1 MEKNLVVQ
9 SNKLIEAHYKQEYSV
24 QEQRTVLWLI
34 SEINK
39 ADYFH
44 VEESS
49 YKEIT
54 ISAQKYAELMG
65 IRVDNV
71 YRDAKKIGEALMS
84 KVIAIPRD
92 NGGWLMFNWMASM
105 EYKKGEGVIEVSIA
119 PKIIPYIIQLK
130 EQFTSFRLG
139 NILYLRS
146 SHAIKLYQILA
157 QYKKIGE
164 RTITVDE
171 LKSFLGLEDMIT
183 YKVYSALKRKVLE
196 ISKREINQK
205 TDLTISYKEIKKS
218 RKVVAIVFKIISKPT
233 QETQAQR
240 KFEAWVRELDEE
252 HTLHHL
258 FRLNG
263 YENDYV
269 KEHFSLFVE
278 KHFMNYEPKSTEK
291 LTPVPTD

>member
-1 MEKNLVVQ
+1 MKQNLVVQ

-34 SEINK
+34 SEIN
-39 ADYFH
+39 ANDYFH
-44 VEESS
+44 YDEYSC
-49 YKEIT
+49 KELV
-54 ISAQKYAELMG
+54 ISTQKYAELMG
-65 IRVDNV
+65 ISVKNV
-71 YRDAKKIGEALMS
+71 YRDADKISDALMS
-84 KVIAIPRD
+84 KVITIRQD
-92 NGGWLMFNWMASM
+92 NGDWERFHWVSSM
-105 EYKKGEGVIEVSIA
+105 SYKKEQGIIKASVS
-119 PKIIPYIIQLK
+119 PNIIPYIIQLK

-171 LKSFLGLEDMIT
+171 LKSLLGLEDLVT

-205 TDLTISYKEIKKS
+205 TDLTISYKEEKRS
-218 RKVVAIVFKIISKPT
+218 RKVVAVTFKIISKPT
-233 QETQAQR
+233 QEKQAQR
-240 KFEAWVRELDEE
+240 KFEAWVRELDTE
-252 HTLHHL
+252 HTLYHL
-258 FRLNG
+258 FCLNG

-269 KEHFSLFVE
+269 KEHFSLFVQ
-278 KHFMNYEPKSTEK
+278 KHFANYEPKSTEN
-291 LTPVPTD
+291 LTPIPAD